1 MDEKEL
7 KELLLRENAEF
18 RRVHDDHQDCERAL
32 ETVRGKA
39 YLTAAEADEERE
51 LKKKKLALKDRMYRL
66 MSDYLR
72 TR

>member
-1 MDEKEL
+1 MDEQAL

-18 RRVHDDHQDCERAL
+18 RRAHDDHQACEKAL
-32 ETVRGKA
+32 EGIRDLGH
-39 YLTAAEADEERE
+39 LTPADADAERE

-66 MSDYLR
+66 MADYLR

>member
-1 MDEKEL
+1 MDEQAL

-18 RRVHDDHQDCERAL
+18 RRAHDDHQACDQAL
-32 ETVRGKA
+32 ESLRGKSHPSP
-39 YLTAAEADEERE
+39 AEADEERE

-66 MSDYLR
+66 MAEYLQ

>member
-1 MDEKEL
+1 MDEQAI

-18 RRVHDDHQDCERAL
+18 RRAHDDHQACEKAL
-32 ETVRGKA
+32 DALRGKSR
-39 YLTAAEADEERE
+39 LSTVEADEERD

-66 MSDYLR
+66 MADHLR